1 MELQLAGLRGQNV
14 AHDCDGE
21 LKNKAGV
28 WFWQEQILCK
38 TLEGLRIPGIWRSE
52 IQGVTN
58 NNNNNKSDNVF

>member
-14 AHDCDGE
+14 VHDCDGE

-38 TLEGLRIPGIWRSE
+38 TLEGLRIPGI
-52 IQGVTN
+52 
-58 NNNNNKSDNVF
+58 